1 LVDPL
6 IAIDFLLPGPAIS
19 ETLYASSD
27 DSGSQRGLRFGL
39 MISTDCGGESSNDS
53 SFGLPAAVFG
63 FFFASRCG
71 RSLDAIASNSSVRWA
86 A

>member
-1 LVDPL
+1 
-6 IAIDFLLPGPAIS
+6 
-19 ETLYASSD
+19 
-27 DSGSQRGLRFGL
+27 